1 VIAKVR
7 GFFHL
12 FYSVP
17 WCVPAWGW
25 SEFVATVKALVTG
38 TVVHGNLSERFAD
51 RVRESL
57 GMKFVVPVNRGRTA
71 IELGLRAMEI
81 GAGDDVLMPSY
92 VCRSVIDAVLS
103 TGATP
108 VFADIDE
115 TLNVTASTI
124 DAALTPRTK
133 CVIVAHLFGTAAPID
148 EIETLLAS
156 KGIALMD
163 DAAQALGARRGGRPV
178 GSFGIFGIVSCG
190 PGKPLAGAA
199 GGLLLTNDRQLFE
212 RSVAIEL
219 GLESASVVRQ
229 RALQFWV
236 VRRFRRYSL
245 PFSALLGR
253 VRSAATEPV
262 HVNAALANLDGAV
275 ALAQFEALERR
286 AAERRQNAQ
295 ILQDRLST
303 LPGKIVSD
311 ISPAGLAVKFVQ
323 VLPESGPAL
332 EEAIA
337 VLARHGIEAQGGYS
351 PLHRDRNDDANVPIT
366 TALWQRVL
374 CVPLETQV
382 ASGGRIQFAQS
393 AASRGNAIRKRAPLS
408 PALPARE

>member
-1 VIAKVR
+1 
-7 GFFHL
+7 
-12 FYSVP
+12 
-17 WCVPAWGW
+17 
-25 SEFVATVKALVTG
+25 
-38 TVVHGNLSERFAD
+38 
-51 RVRESL
+51 
-57 GMKFVVPVNRGRTA
+57 
-71 IELGLRAMEI
+71 
-81 GAGDDVLMPSY
+81 
-92 VCRSVIDAVLS
+92 VLS

-178 GSFGIFGIVSCG
+178 GTFGMCGIVSCG

-199 GGLLLTNDRQLFE
+199 GGLLLTNHRQLFE
-212 RSVAIEL
+212 RSAALQL
-219 GLESASVVRQ
+219 GFESDSAVRQ

-245 PFSALLGR
+245 PFSVLIDRLRGA
-253 VRSAATEPV
+253 STEPV
-262 HVNAALANLDGAV
+262 HVNAALANLDGAI

-286 AAERRQNAQ
+286 AAERRQNAH
-295 ILQDRLST
+295 ILLDRFST
-303 LPGKIVSD
+303 LPGKLVSD
-311 ISPAGLAVKFVQ
+311 ISPAGLALKLVH
-323 VLPESGPAL
+323 VLPESAPTV
-332 EEAIA
+332 EEGIA
-337 VLARHGIEAQGGYS
+337 VLAGHGIEAQGGYS
-351 PLHRDRNDDANVPIT
+351 PLHHDRTDDANLPNT
-366 TALWQRVL
+366 TALWRRVL
-374 CVPLETQV
+374 CVPLKTQ
-382 ASGGRIQFAQS
+382 ATGGGRIQFAQS
-393 AASRGNAIRKRAPLS
+393 ATSRRNVIRERSPLS